1 MNRRGISEGYGR
13 NDDEI
18 AVNLLVV
25 PHLSS
30 QGNERHRAPLPQGAS
45 HQGCQFHHAKNLLGM
60 AGFDERA
67 ELAEGLRGIF
77 AAPNREL
84 ALQAAEDLHGA
95 AQGATLARASS

>member
-1 MNRRGISEGYGR
+1 
-13 NDDEI
+13 
-18 AVNLLVV
+18 VNLVVV

-45 HQGCQFHHAKNLLGM
+45 HQRCQFHYAKNRLGM

-77 AAPNREL
+77 AAPNREQL
-84 ALQAAEDLHGA
+84 KELRSQERAAKEVVIP
-95 AQGATLARASS
+95 ARR